1 MNTTEH
7 MIQSEGLQ
15 SGVRVLLVGA
25 SGHVGRHVL
34 ALALADSRVSGVVA
48 PVRKALPGHPK
59 LVAPVV
65 DFDALDGQASWWNA
79 DAVICA
85 LGTTIRT
92 AGSQEKFEKV
102 DHGYPLAVARLA
114 HAHDVRT
121 FVLNSAK
128 GADAGSR
135 IFYSRVKGALEADL
149 ETIGFDSLTFVRPG
163 LIGGQRDEFRLGERV
178 AGAVLGA
185 LGGVLPKR
193 WRVNPPE
200 AIARELLEAAV
211 SAPAGVHVV
220 PSERMTR

>member
-1 MNTTEH
+1 MTTAEH
-7 MIQSEGLQ
+7 VIQSEGRQ

-34 ALALADSRVSGVVA
+34 ALALANPRVGQVVA
-48 PVRKALPGHPK
+48 PVRKALPAHPK
-59 LVAPVV
+59 LLAPVI
-65 DFDALDGQASWWNA
+65 DFDAPDDQADWWNA

-92 AGSQEKFEKV
+92 AGSQAQFQKV

-114 HAHDVRT
+114 HAHGTRT
-121 FVLNSAK
+121 FVLNSAL

-135 IFYSRVKGALEADL
+135 IFYNRVKGELEADL
-149 ETIGFDSLTFVRPG
+149 EKIGFDSLTFVRPG
-163 LIGGQRDEFRLGERV
+163 LIGGQREEFRLGERV
-178 AGAVLGA
+178 MGVVLGV

-193 WRVNPPE
+193 WQVNPPE
-200 AIARELLEAAV
+200 AIARELLEAAL